1 VARKLLQVAVV
12 PVQTKHF
19 GSLLLDQVE
28 IGSKDEKITGG
39 KSKHLEIFVVVDV
52 I

>member
-1 VARKLLQVAVV
+1 
-12 PVQTKHF
+12 
-19 GSLLLDQVE
+19 VE

-39 KSKHLEIFVVVDV
+39 ESKHLEIFVVVDV